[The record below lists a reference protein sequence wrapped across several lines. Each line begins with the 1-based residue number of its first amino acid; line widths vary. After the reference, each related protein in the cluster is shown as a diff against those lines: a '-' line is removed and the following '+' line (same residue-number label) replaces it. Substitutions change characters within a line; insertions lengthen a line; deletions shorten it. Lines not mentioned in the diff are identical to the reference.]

1 MVYSTCSL
9 TRSQNESIVGWLL
22 EREPSAAL
30 VAVPFAAT
38 YAASA
43 GDEEAPWQA
52 GGLGHTLR
60 FSASTG
66 TSGLFVARIRRGVA
80 GA

>member
-52 GGLGHTLR
+52 GGLGSRQGWLQLPLAR
-60 FSASTG
+60 F
-66 TSGLFVARIRRGVA
+66 
-80 GA
+80 